1 MRHRLLRRFKF
12 ANLIMGMIK
21 LFSQLTIHVSNY
33 SKEDEK
39 VILLQERS
47 ATHAL
52 WESITR
58 THDST
63 ILQISNNYRVLW
75 SSLSYRL
82 TKQHH
87 RLSEDG
93 SHRLTVGQAL
103 FQLGSSLVKR
113 LDTYTAH
120 STADEGESSSSS
132 SDIQP
137 ISEAESEFT
146 SMIREV
152 IDGSIVCLWP
162 ESTSLPLPFFL
173 AEKGYAEA
181 LSVCF
186 KFIKK

>member
-1 MRHRLLRRFKF
+1 MGITKLLTK
-12 ANLIMGMIK
+12 
-21 LFSQLTIHVSNY
+21 LTIHVSDS
-33 SKEDEK
+33 SKATEK
-39 VILLQERS
+39 SVNLQERIS
-47 ATHAL
+47 SHER

-63 ILQISNNYRVLW
+63 ILQISSNYRIMW

-103 FQLGSSLVKR
+103 FQLGSSLMKR
-113 LDTYTAH
+113 LDTFTAH
-120 STADEGESSSSS
+120 STAEEGESSSSS
-132 SDIQP
+132 SEVVAFV
-137 ISEAESEFT
+137 EAESDYT
-146 SMIREV
+146 GLIREV

-162 ESTSLPLPFFL
+162 ESTSLTLPFFL

-181 LSVCF
+181 LSVCVF
-186 KFIKK
+186 HSNNF